1 MSGEKGMQFEDRTY
15 VLTFLYKII
24 DDNQATIR
32 YLDTKAGFGIAILG
46 AMVGKILLD
55 SDQLR
60 AFASHGRLVLGLAGL
75 LGSVVLVAAVLGF
88 RTVFPTV
95 NPARNVTFPDNLEPK
110 FFIFKFGNCRWLR
123 LLSSRKDF
131 ATLATTH
138 EHYCAALQ
146 RATPSTIE
154 SILAAE
160 VLKVSFIRQIKTDRL
175 TAFAMS
181 LVASVAL
188 FIVLVFAAPK
198 PAKVGQR
205 GIAKDVCG
213 ALAFDYRQEIFT
225 PVLS

>member
-1 MSGEKGMQFEDRTY
+1 
-15 VLTFLYKII
+15 LYKII

-46 AMVGKILLD
+46 AMLGKILLD

-60 AFASHGRLVLGLAGL
+60 AFASHGRLVLGFAVL
-75 LGSVVLVAAVLGF
+75 LGIVISVAAVLGF

-95 NPARNVTFPDNLEPK
+95 NPAQNVTFPDNLEPK
-110 FFIFKFGNCRWLR
+110 FFISKFGNCCWLR
-123 LLSSRKDF
+123 LLSSRKHF

-160 VLKVSFIRQIKTDRL
+160 VLKLSFIRQIKTDRL
-175 TAFAMS
+175 TAFAIS

-198 PAKVGQR
+198 PSKVGPS
-205 GIAKDVCG
+205 GISNNASGAKTANVSVRFSPESV
-213 ALAFDYRQEIFT
+213 ALLAN
-225 PVLS
+225 